1 MKRGYGEPDKIHELY
16 RDFLTEMSDDSQF
29 GVFKNKKQKI
39 IRRDVMLFRMACY
52 LFMMGSGIALGRSGK
67 VSKRLM
73 ERLDKFQLLC
83 LLFLLFVMGINVGTN
98 QEIMDSFGNIG
109 KESALFA
116 LFTIGFSVLFVFL
129 FNKIYG
135 QFQKGK
141 VR

>member
-1 MKRGYGEPDKIHELY
+1 
-16 RDFLTEMSDDSQF
+16 
-29 GVFKNKKQKI
+29 
-39 IRRDVMLFRMACY
+39 MLFRMACY

-98 QEIMDSFGNIG
+98 QEIMDSFLYIG